1 MNRPTLTLLAAFA
14 LATLIALVLASRMG
28 GALGGGV
35 LTGFVVGAGLT
46 GLGFLYQ
53 RHVLATRPERTLQ
66 AAGVGF
72 LVKLAALLLGAL
84 AFRFVEPAGA
94 RVDWRAFVIAFAAAV
109 ALLLPLAT
117 WLAVQEQ
124 RQRNATR
131 LARA

>member
-66 AAGVGF
+66 AAGLTYYDTTSEAQWAVTQDRAYMVAIYC
-72 LVKLAALLLGAL
+72 LRTRDVAVLAATGAEGSTTSSL
-84 AFRFVEPAGA
+84 VS
-94 RVDWRAFVIAFAAAV
+94 RVA
-109 ALLLPLAT
+109 
-117 WLAVQEQ
+117 EQ
-124 RQRNATR
+124 WQQTDSGPK
-131 LARA
+131 